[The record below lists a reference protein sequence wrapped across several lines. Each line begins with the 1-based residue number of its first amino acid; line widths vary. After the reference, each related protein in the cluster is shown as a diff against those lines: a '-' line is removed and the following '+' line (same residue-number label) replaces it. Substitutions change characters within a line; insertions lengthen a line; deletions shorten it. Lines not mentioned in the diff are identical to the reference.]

1 MKLHSTLFLIFLAL
15 LNLRVLAQND
25 YLLPFALQAS
35 VGKES
40 SLSGLCGLSPTSYS
54 LNTQEQALVVAG
66 AFSHTAF
73 IKENGLHG
81 LSVLAGKDKNY
92 WSAHYSYQGY
102 AALHRQKA
110 ALGYARN
117 LFPGFGLGVSMAY
130 GNGNAIENRKAT
142 HGLQIGLSA
151 IFKRG
156 IWAVA
161 FQAEQDL
168 NLSAQKEKIWNR
180 ALFMRLG
187 VGCRLYKNLHFGIDL
202 YKDLRYALQGGLAL
216 SYQIEARAKPMFAVY
231 AQARINPYTYKL
243 GFAYT
248 GKRIQ
253 AGISLSYQ
261 HPVGL
266 SSCIGI
272 ALQHLFPEKRR

>member
-1 MKLHSTLFLIFLAL
+1 MKLHFLSGLFFLAL
-15 LNLRVLAQND
+15 LNLRAGAQND

-35 VGKES
+35 IGKDA
-40 SLSGLCGLSPTSYS
+40 SLSGLSGACSAPYSHTSQKQT
-54 LNTQEQALVVAG
+54 LLMAG
-66 AFSHTAF
+66 AFSRTAF

-92 WSAHYSYQGY
+92 WNAHYSYQGY
-102 AALHRQKA
+102 AVLHRQKA
-110 ALGYARN
+110 AIGYARN
-117 LFPGFGLGVSMAY
+117 LFPGFGLGLSMAY
-130 GNGNAIENRKAT
+130 ENGNAIENRKAT

-187 VGCRLYKNLHFGIDL
+187 VGCNLYKNLHFGIDL
-202 YKDLRYALQGGLAL
+202 YKDLRYALQGGLSLA
-216 SYQIEARAKPMFAVY
+216 YQIEARAKPMFVVY
-231 AQARINPYTYKL
+231 AQARINPYSYKL
-243 GFAYT
+243 GLTYT

-266 SSCIGI
+266 SSSIGI
-272 ALQHLFPEKRR
+272 TLQHMFAQKRR